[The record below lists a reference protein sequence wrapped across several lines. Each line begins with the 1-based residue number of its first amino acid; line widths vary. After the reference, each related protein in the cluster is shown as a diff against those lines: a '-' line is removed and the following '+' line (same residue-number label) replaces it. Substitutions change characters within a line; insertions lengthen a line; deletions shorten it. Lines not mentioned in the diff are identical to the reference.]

1 MDLFRPLSSLLEA
14 KEPQQNDVF
23 LEFGDFGTTAEPDA
37 EKGGVKLT
45 PYVTYN
51 CLSIS
56 EDGMADVFMSN
67 LRTFWTCDICEMR
80 LPLTFQEKTAHR
92 QVIFREFVNR
102 LQHLSSNGLPPSVT
116 PFDGRSCRGPKSS
129 ISKIELKF

>member
-1 MDLFRPLSSLLEA
+1 MKNSSESKL
-14 KEPQQNDVF
+14 QIYSVTF
-23 LEFGDFGTTAEPDA
+23 LIQLWFGSEFGDFSSTAEPDE

-56 EDGMADVFMSN
+56 EDGMADVFMSS

-92 QVIFREFVNR
+92 QVRFEISFCCLEEVPHFKLFSTFR
-102 LQHLSSNGLPPSVT
+102 L
-116 PFDGRSCRGPKSS
+116 
-129 ISKIELKF
+129 KI